1 MIFDFGHQLHFSS
14 CFWFQR
20 EKWQSCLHFT
30 VWCITIIIQWCSSQI
45 ASEYQGHSFLAAAG
59 QEAVIQVNDDETA
72 FGDNESCLIFIW
84 NKLCEIICQFVKC
97 IKYSVP
103 FLDHQSVT
111 NLERFPKAK
120 VQKDKEKTSPQARR
134 HKLSFLFTP
143 LAFNSLAFIY
153 GTWHWWEEGS
163 PVVPGGE
170 DQRHDMGWNWKMSRI
185 GIRKGAM

>member
-59 QEAVIQVNDDETA
+59 QEVVMQVNDDETA
-72 FGDNESCLIFIW
+72 FGDNKSCLIFIW

-111 NLERFPKAK
+111 NLEKFPKAK
-120 VQKDKEKTSPQARR
+120 VQKDKGKNIATGETSQA
-134 HKLSFLFTP
+134 
-143 LAFNSLAFIY
+143 
-153 GTWHWWEEGS
+153 
-163 PVVPGGE
+163 VVPFHSFGFQFFSFYLWYLTLVGGGQPRGPRGRGSKAWYGLE
-170 DQRHDMGWNWKMSRI
+170 LKDE
-185 GIRKGAM
+185 